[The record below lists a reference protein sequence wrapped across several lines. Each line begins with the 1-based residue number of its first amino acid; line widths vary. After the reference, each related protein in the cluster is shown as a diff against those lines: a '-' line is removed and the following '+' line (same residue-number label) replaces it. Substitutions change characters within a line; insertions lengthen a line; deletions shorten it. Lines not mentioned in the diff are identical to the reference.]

1 MSRER
6 SPKRARGRARA
17 IGAVPVQGRPAG
29 FPLGAAV
36 AALVLVAG
44 AAIAPHVRRAWG
56 RLAPRGKPRS
66 AEVSVEN
73 SVHAKEADE
82 LGRAENEGMPPVFL
96 EGT

>member
-6 SPKRARGRARA
+6 SPKRARDGTRV
-17 IGAVPVQGRPAG
+17 IGEVSVQGRPAE

-36 AALVLVAG
+36 APLVLVAG
-44 AAIAPHVRRAWG
+44 AIAPHVRPAWA

-66 AEVSVEN
+66 AEVSVEHG
-73 SVHAKEADE
+73 VHAKEDE

-96 EGT
+96 EGS